1 MMKKE
6 IIQNGIQIGALR
18 ADQESVWMR
27 QKKERILDAIERW
40 HQINKK

>member
-1 MMKKE
+1 MTKKE

-18 ADQESVWMR
+18 TDQESVWMR

-40 HQINKK
+40 YQINKK